1 MKIIIVEDEKAA
13 VRNLKA
19 LLQEVKPDAEV
30 EGTLDSITAVL
41 DWFSTHPMPDM
52 LFLDIHL
59 ADGSA
64 FEIFDHLDITCPI
77 VFTTAYDEYA
87 LRAFKVNSIDYLL
100 KPIGREDIE
109 NAFRKLEHLH
119 VPGHGSEQ
127 TSGLVSELASEQVGE
142 PVSERKAKAD
152 DSLVQLIRSLKKRES
167 YKAHFLIPIKGDKLL
182 PVSVDMIL
190 LFYIQD
196 CKVNVV
202 LADGKEYVFPQ
213 TLDEVAE
220 SLDPALFFRV
230 NRQFLIS
237 REAIKDIDLWFNN
250 RLSINLR
257 CKVTDEK
264 VLVSKARVQEFKEW
278 FSRI

>member
-1 MKIIIVEDEKAA
+1 MKLIIVEDEKAA

-19 LLQEVKPDAEV
+19 LLQEVKPDAQV
-30 EGTLDSITAVL
+30 EGTLDSITSVL

-64 FEIFDHLDITCPI
+64 FEIFDHLEITCPI

-100 KPIGREDIE
+100 KPIGRKDIE
-109 NAFRKLEHLH
+109 NAFLKLEHLH
-119 VPGHGSEQ
+119 VSGHVSGRMSEQ
-127 TSGLVSELASEQVGE
+127 A
-142 PVSERKAKAD
+142 SERKEKSD

-202 LADGKEYVFPQ
+202 LTDGKEYVFPQ
-213 TLDEVAE
+213 PLDEVAE

-264 VLVSKARVQEFKEW
+264 VLVSKARVQEFKDW

>member
-1 MKIIIVEDEKAA
+1 MKIIIIEDENAA

-19 LLQEVKPDAEV
+19 LLQEIKPEV
-30 EGTLDSITAVL
+30 EIITVIDSIAGAL
-41 DWFSTHPMPDM
+41 DWFSIHPMPDL
-52 LFLDIHL
+52 LFMDIHL

-64 FEIFDHLDITCPI
+64 FEIFDHVEITCPI
-77 VFTTAYDEYA
+77 IFTTAYDEYA
-87 LRAFKVNSIDYLL
+87 LRAFKVNSVDYLL
-100 KPIGREDIE
+100 KPIGKSDVEK
-109 NAFRKLEHLH
+109 AFLKLNHLH
-119 VPGHGSEQ
+119 V
-127 TSGLVSELASEQVGE
+127 SEQV
-142 PVSERKAKAD
+142 ATAD
-152 DSLVQLIRSLKKRES
+152 ASLLQLIHSLKKQES
-167 YKAHFLIPIKGDKLL
+167 YKTHFLIPVKGDKLI

-196 CKVNVV
+196 CKVKVV

-220 SLDPALFFRV
+220 CVNPSLFFRV
-230 NRQFLIS
+230 NRQYLIS

-278 FSRI
+278 FSCI